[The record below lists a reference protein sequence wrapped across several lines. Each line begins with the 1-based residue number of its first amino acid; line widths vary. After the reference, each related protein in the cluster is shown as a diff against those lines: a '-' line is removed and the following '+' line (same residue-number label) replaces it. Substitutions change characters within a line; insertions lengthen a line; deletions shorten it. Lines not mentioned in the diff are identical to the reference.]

1 MNNYINFTS
10 TYNPNLQALSSVDGY
25 DAVKMNDMFGQIMGN
40 IAAVQSTLT
49 GSLIDVKNFAP
60 GDGSD
65 QTAPINA
72 FFDSAQ
78 EGDVLLFTPGHY
90 KVVKTGWFYTF
101 SGRSVI
107 IKALPGA
114 ILEVSDQGIRIEG
127 SNHVEI
133 SGLTLVRTTQAAW
146 SKNKTGLHI
155 ENSSNVLLQHN
166 DISKFTDGIGVNGS
180 SSQDNPA
187 RNVVIRNNKLHHLG
201 EEPIAVRS
209 HLVFVVIRENDCHR
223 YLGDGILVKATWH
236 VSITDNFLHTPV
248 LSSDPDYSAFSG
260 GPQVNNMPKVGG
272 GITCNNE
279 GGETGAK
286 NLHIHGNSL
295 IGTAFGVGLIGF
307 EGTFVTSNYFYDIK
321 LTSVISVSFSS
332 SIYNPNNV
340 SNHLFVIQGNL
351 IDTISRPS
359 ATAAIEAKTSTGAE
373 GMDVGIISDNIIIPR
388 GKHWGIV
395 ADGHIIVKGNY
406 IAEAGI
412 AMDIANGVIASS
424 NIIEPGFE
432 TTNPDRM
439 VSLHNDCTFS
449 HNSITGKGTCLQLR
463 GSNNII
469 TGNRLKYEGT
479 WWAVHL
485 DTVNNT
491 VEGNLI
497 RDNMLMVTAS
507 AAGRY
512 LFGASPLTN
521 GKNVVVDLVK
531 DTNGTFYQL
540 VNEIVMLGA
549 NSTRWRITVDAKG
562 DLKTTKL

>member
-10 TYNPNLQALSSVDGY
+10 NYNPDLQALSSADGY
-25 DAVKMNDMFGQIMGN
+25 NVAKMNEMFGQVMGN
-40 IAAVQSTLT
+40 IAAVQSTMT
-49 GSLIDVKNFAP
+49 GSLIEVRNFAP

-65 QTAPINA
+65 QTAQIKN

-78 EGDVLLFTPGHY
+78 EGDVLLFTAGHY

-107 IKALPGA
+107 IKAMPGA

-133 SGLTLVRTTQAAW
+133 SGLTLVRSAQAAW
-146 SKNKTGLHI
+146 SENRTGLNI

-180 SSQDNPA
+180 SSQDNPS

-201 EEPIAVRS
+201 EEAIAVRR
-209 HLVFVVIRENDCHR
+209 HLVFVVIRENDCYR
-223 YLGDGILVKATWH
+223 YLGDGILVKGTWH
-236 VSITDNFLHTPV
+236 VLIADNFLHTPV
-248 LSSDPDYSAFSG
+248 LSSDPDYVAFSG
-260 GPQVNNMPKVGG
+260 GQQVNNMPAVGG
-272 GITCNNE
+272 GIACNNE

-307 EGTFVTSNYFYDIK
+307 EGTFVTFNVFKDIK
-321 LTSVISVSFSS
+321 MTSVISVSFFLSR
-332 SIYNPNNV
+332 YNPNGL

-351 IDTISRPS
+351 IDTISKPS
-359 ATAAIEAKTSTGAE
+359 TTAAIEAKTSTGTE
-373 GMDVGIISDNIIIPR
+373 GMDIGIISDNIIIPR
-388 GKHWGIV
+388 GKHWGII

-406 IAEAGI
+406 IAQAGI

-439 VSLHNDCTFS
+439 VSLHNECTFS
-449 HNSITGKGTCLQLR
+449 HNSVAGKGTCIQLR

-485 DTVNNT
+485 DIVNNT
-491 VEGNLI
+491 VEGNII
-497 RDNMLMVTAS
+497 RDNLLMVTAS
-507 AAGRY
+507 ATGRY
-512 LFGASPLTN
+512 LFGASPTTN
-521 GKNVVVDLVK
+521 GKNILVDILK
-531 DTNGTFYQL
+531 DNNGTLYQS
-540 VNEIVMLGA
+540 VNEIVMLGL
-549 NSTRWRITVDAKG
+549 NSERWRITIDAKG
-562 DLKTTKL
+562 NLKTTKL

>member
-1 MNNYINFTS
+1 M
-10 TYNPNLQALSSVDGY
+10 
-25 DAVKMNDMFGQIMGN
+25 K
-40 IAAVQSTLT
+40 
-49 GSLIDVKNFAP
+49 
-60 GDGSD
+60 
-65 QTAPINA
+65 A

-78 EGDVLLFTPGHY
+78 DGDVLLFTPGHY
-90 KVVKTGWFYTF
+90 KVVKAGWFYTF

-133 SGLTLVRTTQAAW
+133 SGVTLVRTTQAAW
-146 SKNKTGLHI
+146 SKNKTGLYI
-155 ENSSNVLLQHN
+155 ENSSNVLLQNN

-209 HLVFVVIRENDCHR
+209 HLVFVVIRENDCYR
-223 YLGDGILVKATWH
+223 YLGDGILVKGTWH

-248 LSSDPDYSAFSG
+248 LSSDPDYAAFSG
-260 GPQVNNMPKVGG
+260 GQQVSNMPSVGG

-286 NLHIHGNSL
+286 NLYIHGNSL
-295 IGTAFGVGLIGF
+295 NGTAFGVGLIGF
-307 EGTFVTSNYFYDIK
+307 EGAFVTSNVFKDIK
-321 LTSVISVSFSS
+321 ITSVISVSFFPSR
-332 SIYNPNNV
+332 YNPNGL

-351 IDTISRPS
+351 IDTILRPS
-359 ATAAIEAKTSTGAE
+359 ATAAIEAKTSAGAE
-373 GMDVGIISDNIIIPR
+373 GMDIGIISDNIIIPR

-406 IAEAGI
+406 IAQAGI

-449 HNSITGKGTCLQLR
+449 HNSVAGKGTCIQLR

-485 DTVNNT
+485 DIVNNT
-491 VEGNLI
+491 VEGNII
-497 RDNMLMVTAS
+497 RDNMLMVAAS
-507 AAGRY
+507 ATGRY
-512 LFGASPLTN
+512 LFGASPFTN

-531 DTNGTFYQL
+531 DNNGTLYQL
-540 VNEIVMLGA
+540 VNEIVMLGP
-549 NSTRWRITVDAKG
+549 NSTRWRITIDAKG